1 MKKIIICFTG
11 EPRALKKSLYARNT
25 LLKKNKNFKLEIET
39 RYLMS
44 FLKNKKN
51 DNNKLKILKRI
62 TILNDD
68 KDVKSIKINHHK
80 YDNIWTN
87 LVGQKYEILRDLTKE
102 ERNIQNS
109 IILLTRTDWLF
120 TKDTLNLIHE
130 SINSKKIVIPFLTNN
145 YNYFEG
151 ERFKPIFDQFMV
163 IPGNLVEDLIKALEI
178 AIKVSLKE
186 NKKDNI
192 KNLKLGGNGEN
203 RYGFTP
209 ENLLGI
215 GFKLS
220 KLHRKS
226 KVINDF
232 YFKFPADMYGTNFHN
247 LIRDDAHIWMNLS
260 FKDFCQKYWWSIK
273 PKIYKLIYSFFKKNK

>member
-11 EPRALKKSLYARNT
+11 EPRALKKGLYARNT
-25 LLKKNKNFKLEIET
+25 LLKKNNNLELEIET
-39 RYLMS
+39 RYIMS
-44 FLKNKKN
+44 FLNNKKN
-51 DNNKLKILKRI
+51 ENNKLKILKRI
-62 TILNDD
+62 PILNDD
-68 KDVKSIKINHHK
+68 KDLKSIKINHHE

-87 LVGQKYEILRDLTKE
+87 LVGQKHEILCDLKKE
-102 ERNIQNS
+102 EKNIHNS

-120 TKDTLNLIHE
+120 TKDTLNLINE

-151 ERFKPIFDQFMV
+151 EKFKPIFDQFMV

-178 AIKVSLKE
+178 AIKISLKE

-192 KNLKLGGNGEN
+192 KNLKLGGNGKN

-220 KLHRKS
+220 KLNRKS

-247 LIRDDAHIWMNLS
+247 LIRDDAHLWMNLS
-260 FKDFCQKYWWSIK
+260 FTDFCQKYWWFLK
-273 PKIYKLIYSFFKKNK
+273 TKIYKFIFSFKKNK